1 MSKGGKRYF
10 NKKNKGGNWVI
21 HTGVSQTG
29 QTRDLCTSTGS
40 MLARGVPQPLTQAEE
55 RYPKIFINPEKKTMC
70 REYPLSVHDNCT
82 ALQHTIDVYDQGFG
96 RKKCLDERR
105 QHNSHFYLCHYD
117 DILSPVST
125 AKWDHSAR
133 TDFLPKQETEETE
146 GREDT
151 LRRRFPRDHSAR
163 SQMNAKAQA
172 GECFMWFG
180 RDDSNQ
186 HTPLSVLAVANLSL
200 TP

>member
-1 MSKGGKRYF
+1 MSEGGKRYF
-10 NKKNKGGNWVI
+10 KKKNKSGNWFI
-21 HTGVSQTG
+21 HTGVSHTG

-40 MLARGVPQPLTQAEE
+40 MLAHGVPQALTQAEE
-55 RYPKIFINPEKKTMC
+55 RYPKIFVNPEKKTMG
-70 REYPLSVHDNCT
+70 REYPLSAHDNRT
-82 ALQHTIDVYDQGFG
+82 ALQKTIDVYDQGFG

-105 QHNSHFYLCHYD
+105 QHNSHFYLCHYYD
-117 DILSPVST
+117 DTLGPVST
-125 AKWDHSAR
+125 AKWDHSAYR
-133 TDFLPKQETEETE
+133 ANFLPKQKTE

-163 SQMNAKAQA
+163 SQMNGTAQA

-186 HTPLSVLAVANLSL
+186 HTPLSVLAATNLSL